1 MWMFQTIIYFLLFW
15 MHPHCQ
21 QCHAVVWILNHLFT
35 AIMMSAYSFSNFFKS
50 CVDNLLSL
58 FSLVTTAKLS
68 KFHPSIYVY
77 AYMSYIYIYELHPVS
92 FTPMKYWCSLT
103 NNLHSPWVSVVS
115 ESTWPVIHLLS
126 SVNLLPKNSSSY
138 MINHCWI
145 CLQNVNRLH
154 RPLVGFGWLWL
165 TFSKSLFPEM
175 ILPQKLCEQLEL
187 HSFYR

>member
-1 MWMFQTIIYFLLFW
+1 MFILTVAYVDVSNYHLLSALLNASPLSTMSCSSLNFESLV
-15 MHPHCQ
+15 HSHNDVCLL
-21 QCHAVVWILNHLFT
+21 ILQL
-35 AIMMSAYSFSNFFKS
+35 FKS

-154 RPLVGFGWLWL
+154 RPLVGFGWLFQKA
-165 TFSKSLFPEM
+165 FSLKWFCLRNFVNN
-175 ILPQKLCEQLEL
+175 
-187 HSFYR
+187 

>member
-35 AIMMSAYSFSNFFKS
+35 AIMMSAYSFSNFSKVVLIICCLS
-50 CVDNLLSL
+50 SLLWLLQSSL
-58 FSLVTTAKLS
+58 NFTPA
-68 KFHPSIYVY
+68 FMCMHICH
-77 AYMSYIYIYELHPVS
+77 IYIYELHPVS

-154 RPLVGFGWLWL
+154 RPLVGFGWLFQKA
-165 TFSKSLFPEM
+165 FSLKWFCLRNFVNN
-175 ILPQKLCEQLEL
+175 
-187 HSFYR
+187 